1 MKGHITCTVC
11 PVGCK
16 IFVSDESGE
25 IVIEGNRCERGY
37 EYAMN
42 EIVRPKRTLPTSVK
56 VIGGNQ
62 PLVSVKSSKP
72 IDLKKIANIMGKIK
86 SIVVKAPVR
95 IGDVV
100 ADNIDGEGTSLIATR
115 NVNEVQEK

>member
-16 IFVSDESGE
+16 IFISDESGE

-42 EIVRPKRTLPTSVK
+42 EVVRPKRTLPTSVK
-56 VIGGNQ
+56 VIGGSL

-72 IDLKKIANIMGKIK
+72 IDRKRIIDIMKKIK
-86 SIVVKAPVR
+86 SITVKAPVR

-100 ADNIDGEGTSLIATR
+100 AEDIDGEGTSLIATR
-115 NVNEVQEK
+115 NVNEVHEK

>member
-72 IDLKKIANIMGKIK
+72 IDLKKIADIMEKIK
-86 SIVVKAPVR
+86 SIAVKAPVR

-100 ADNIDGEGTSLIATR
+100 VDDIDGEGTSLIATR
-115 NVNEVQEK
+115 NVNKVQEK

>member
-16 IFVSDESGE
+16 IFVSDEDGE
-25 IVIEGNRCERGY
+25 IVIEGNRCEKGY

-42 EIVRPKRTLPTSVK
+42 EIIRPKRTLPTNVK
-56 VIGGNQ
+56 VINGEL

-72 IDLKKIANIMGKIK
+72 VDREKIVDIMERIK
-86 SIVVKAPVR
+86 EISVEAPVK

-100 ADNIDGEGTSLIATR
+100 AEDIDEEGTSLVATR
-115 NVNEVQEK
+115 NVDKRR

>member
-25 IVIEGNRCERGY
+25 IVIEGNRCEKGY

-56 VIGGNQ
+56 VIDGEQ

-72 IDLKKIANIMGKIK
+72 VDRKKIADIMKKIK
-86 SIVVKAPVR
+86 EISVEAPVN
-95 IGDVV
+95 IGDIV
-100 ADNIDGEGTSLIATR
+100 AKNIDDEGASLIATR
-115 NVNEVQEK
+115 NVDKKR

>member
-1 MKGHITCTVC
+1 MKGRITCTVC

-16 IFVSDESGE
+16 IFISDENGE

-42 EIVRPKRTLPTSVK
+42 EIVRPRRTLPTSVK
-56 VIGGNQ
+56 VIGGNL

-72 IDLKKIANIMGKIK
+72 VDQKRIIDIMKKIK
-86 SIVVKAPVR
+86 SITVKAPVR
-95 IGDVV
+95 IGDVI
-100 ADNIDGEGTSLIATR
+100 AEDIDGEGTSLLATR
-115 NVNEVQEK
+115 NVNEVSEK